1 MSARCNLRASALSL
15 TLLEDCYDSFDVQV
29 GDSSALPQPIK
40 SLTHLEVSY
49 FLTQIIQAWPV
60 AGSELSVPPGGGIS
74 SDFSVRGGM
83 KVWHHNADSWR
94 AMARTVQNN
103 SYSLGYGNHIS
114 TICGHWNPQ
123 V

>member
-49 FLTQIIQAWPV
+49 FLTQIIQTWPV
-60 AGSELSVPPGGGIS
+60 GASFPFLLVVAFPLISPSEV
-74 SDFSVRGGM
+74 
-83 KVWHHNADSWR
+83 A
-94 AMARTVQNN
+94 
-103 SYSLGYGNHIS
+103 
-114 TICGHWNPQ
+114 
-123 V
+123 